1 MKSFEDL
8 VGKLFLKVD
17 VSDGGG
23 DDRITFYSNDGF
35 VYRMYHEQDCCEFV
49 SIKDICGD
57 LNDLVGLPILVAEEV
72 VQDDDKASESGT
84 WTFYKLATQRG
95 WVTISWYGESNG
107 YYSESVDLYEEYD
120 IELIRDLKLKGLLE

>member
-8 VGKLFLKVD
+8 VGKLFLKID
-17 VSDGGG
+17 VSDGDG
-23 DDRITFYSNDGF
+23 DDRITFYCNDGF